1 MKLIKQTNPL
11 EYIERS
17 LNDFL
22 NLTPVFHS
30 LEEVYKTGDQ
40 VRFNQSESNMTI
52 QVDLPGVLPENLDLT
67 TDTQQRDVYIKA
79 SREVISHDGVR
90 EQTYNRSFS
99 IGREFDIDKI
109 KFKYNNGVLE
119 VTVPRRS
126 REEHIRKH
134 TL

>member
-40 VRFNQSESNMTI
+40 VRFNQSERHMTI

>member
-1 MKLIKQTNPL
+1 MKLIQQTNPL

-40 VRFNQSESNMTI
+40 VRFNQSDKQMTI
-52 QVDLPGVLPENLDLT
+52 QVDLPGVLPEALELT
-67 TDTQQRDVYIKA
+67 TDTQSRDVYIEA
-79 SREVISHDGVR
+79 SREVISHDGMR
-90 EQTYNRSFS
+90 KQTYNRSFS

-119 VTVPRRS
+119 VTVPRRNK
-126 REEHIRKH
+126 EEHIRKH
-134 TL
+134 KI

>member
-79 SREVISHDGVR
+79 SREVINHDGVR

-134 TL
+134 KL

>member
-40 VRFNQSESNMTI
+40 VRFNQSERHMTI

-67 TDTQQRDVYIKA
+67 TDTQSRDVYIKA
-79 SREVISHDGVR
+79 AREVISHDGVR

-119 VTVPRRS
+119 VTVPRRN

-134 TL
+134 KL

>member
-1 MKLIKQTNPL
+1 MKLMKQTNPL

-40 VRFNQSESNMTI
+40 VRFNQSESNMII

>member
-1 MKLIKQTNPL
+1 MKLIQQTNPL

-17 LNDFL
+17 LGDFL

-40 VRFNQSESNMTI
+40 VRFNQSDKQMTI
-52 QVDLPGVLPENLDLT
+52 QVDLPGVRSEDLDLT
-67 TDTQQRDVYIKA
+67 TDTQSRDVYIKA

-109 KFKYNNGVLE
+109 KFQYTDGVLE
-119 VTVPRRS
+119 VTVPRRNK
-126 REEHIRKH
+126 EEHIRKH
-134 TL
+134 KI

>member
-1 MKLIKQTNPL
+1 MKLMKQTNPL

-40 VRFNQSESNMTI
+40 VRFNQSESHMII

>member
-1 MKLIKQTNPL
+1 MKLIQQTNPL

-17 LNDFL
+17 LSDFL

-40 VRFNQSESNMTI
+40 VRFNQSDKQMTI
-52 QVDLPGVLPENLDLT
+52 QVDLPGVRSEDLDLT
-67 TDTQQRDVYIKA
+67 TDTQSRDVYIKA

-109 KFKYNNGVLE
+109 KFQYTDGVLE
-119 VTVPRRS
+119 VTVPRRNK
-126 REEHIRKH
+126 EEHIRKH
-134 TL
+134 KI

>member
-134 TL
+134 KL